1 MFAICFLYL
10 SKILLCDAAKFLL
23 RLLPSGHDEEA
34 PGSEIADPADDALLL
49 QEEEY
54 KRKIELEAEE
64 RKLEETLE
72 YQRRIEN
79 EAKQKHL
86 AEQQRKNSKIAEEKE
101 EPIAIADSYSRHN
114 DNGKD
119 VNGQWTNK
127 KVRLQSHSIN
137 SHLEKTAF
145 VPAPKSFILFPKYE
159 K

>member
-1 MFAICFLYL
+1 M
-10 SKILLCDAAKFLL
+10 
-23 RLLPSGHDEEA
+23 LPSGHEEEA
-34 PGSEIADPADDALLL
+34 PGSEIVDPANDALLL

-86 AEQQRKNSKIAEEKE
+86 AEQQRKNSKIAEEKAD
-101 EPIAIADSYSRHN
+101 PIAITDPYSRHN
-114 DNGKD
+114 DNDKD
-119 VNGQWTNK
+119 VNDQWTNK
-127 KVRLQSHSIN
+127 VRLSSHSIN
-137 SHLEKTAF
+137 SHLEQMAF
-145 VPAPKSFILFPKYE
+145 FPAPKSFILFQKYG